1 MEHRL
6 ERATST
12 TVENV
17 YANAI
22 FPFVRRAPRPCD
34 TVPIFNSINIEIRFD
49 GIEDELGVNAS
60 MSPGGL
66 SLFTNRSGIKRSDND
81 RKFPRRW
88 KGIEGGQGSIVKSM
102 EGTLHTLLERRP
114 RALMGSAAVSPP
126 RLYAFH
132 GGLFFSREKR
142 ERERA
147 AAAAAV
153 SHANDIDRQEGGYPP
168 INRAPPP
175 RSPSVCV
182 PFDARRAARRYTL
195 SRGY

>member
-34 TVPIFNSINIEIRFD
+34 TVPIFNSINMEIRFD
-49 GIEDELGVNAS
+49 GIEDELGVNAP

-88 KGIEGGQGSIVKSM
+88 EGIEGGQGSIVKSM
-102 EGTLHTLLERRP
+102 EGTLHTFIG
-114 RALMGSAAVSPP
+114 ATSARFNGLRGCLPASFVRVS
-126 RLYAFH
+126 
-132 GGLFFSREKR
+132 
-142 ERERA
+142 
-147 AAAAAV
+147 
-153 SHANDIDRQEGGYPP
+153 
-168 INRAPPP
+168 
-175 RSPSVCV
+175 
-182 PFDARRAARRYTL
+182 RRAFL
-195 SRGY
+195 LP

>member
-1 MEHRL
+1 M
-6 ERATST
+6 
-12 TVENV
+12 
-17 YANAI
+17 
-22 FPFVRRAPRPCD
+22 
-34 TVPIFNSINIEIRFD
+34 EIRFD
-49 GIEDELGVNAS
+49 GIEDELGVNAP

-88 KGIEGGQGSIVKSM
+88 EGIEGGQGSIVKSM

-142 ERERA
+142 ERE
-147 AAAAAV
+147 
-153 SHANDIDRQEGGYPP
+153 
-168 INRAPPP
+168 
-175 RSPSVCV
+175 
-182 PFDARRAARRYTL
+182 
-195 SRGY
+195 SRGGGGGLSCK